1 MVATIPKSSS
11 PTHDLAA
18 RLHRKV
24 AKPTDVELK
33 TALVLQDASH
43 CGSFVVANITSI
55 AETIGTT
62 RTQVMRAIKR
72 MRRVGL
78 IGAEFT
84 GVGEMHVA
92 GEEVADREFVGGRKC
107 AVVHVRLPI
116 RCRFRLRG
124 ASSRNSRLPAWP

>member
-84 GVGEMHVA
+84 GVGERLIVIVAAKHDDHLIAQFMADLIDGGA
-92 GEEVADREFVGGRKC
+92 GEGTA
-107 AVVHVRLPI
+107 A
-116 RCRFRLRG
+116 
-124 ASSRNSRLPAWP
+124 A